1 MFFFII
7 WGIVSSVFLLNKVDY
22 RLYFI
27 SLASAFTL
35 QFLIAK
41 MKGGRLPQIIAI
53 LMGILLTFVVSRG
66 TYLLLNGGFIIFIL
80 YLTSKMEYETVSYE
94 TYKERIKNALTF
106 ILLLG
111 ILLPFID
118 MNLSKSILKFYVMF
132 LVSNVIVLRE
142 ARSYYYKVRNV
153 RNLIANMLISVFI
166 LALSIDVVFSKFLD
180 IAGYIMGIV
189 LKIAGEIVGFL
200 SGLLAKPLMFGISKL
215 SILVSKGLENRKPR
229 EPIKTP
235 DWMKE
240 EVQIVELE
248 SLKWIMNAL
257 KIAIIIIILIAIFIA
272 VIRVIGVYGNK
283 NTALEE
289 HREKLRRESRKRDN
303 FISRFVKNFVKPS
316 DVRGQILFIYK
327 KFQEKTFDKGIF
339 KRHMTAKQLENV
351 TKAYVE
357 SAEGL
362 STLTKVY
369 NEAKFSNHD
378 VTDVEV
384 KNIREEFNKVKKQ
397 L

>member
-1 MFFFII
+1 M
-7 WGIVSSVFLLNKVDY
+7 NKVDY
-22 RLYFI
+22 RLYFV
-27 SLASAFTL
+27 SLASAFVL
-35 QFLIAK
+35 QFLTAK
-41 MKGGRLPQIIAI
+41 MKGGRLPQIIAVLI
-53 LMGILLTFVVSRG
+53 GVLLTFIVSRG
-66 TYLLLNGGFIIFIL
+66 TYLILNGGFIIFIL
-80 YLTSKMEYETVSYE
+80 YLTSRMEYETVSYE
-94 TYKERIKNALTF
+94 TYKERAKNGLSF

-111 ILLPFID
+111 IFLPFID

-132 LVSNVIVLRE
+132 LVSNIIVLRE

-153 RNLIANMLISVFI
+153 RNLIANMLISIFI
-166 LALSIDVVFSKFLD
+166 LVLSIDVVFSKFLD

-215 SILVSKGLENRKPR
+215 SILVSKGLANRKPR
-229 EPIKTP
+229 ELIKTP
-235 DWMKE
+235 DWMQE

-248 SLKWIMNAL
+248 SLQWLMNVL
-257 KIAIIIIILIAIFIA
+257 KIAVIIIILIVIVIA
-272 VIRVIGVYGNK
+272 VIRVIGFYENK

-289 HREKLRRESRKRDN
+289 HREKLQRETRKKDS
-303 FISRFVKNFVKPS
+303 FISRFVKNFIKPS
-316 DVRGQILFIYK
+316 DVRGQILFVYK

-351 TKAYVE
+351 TKAYIE

-362 STLTKVY
+362 STLTNVY
-369 NEAKFSNHD
+369 NEAKFSNHN
-378 VTDVEV
+378 VTNVEV